1 MYYSTKGVDSH
12 VALVLGESKEE
23 EGRWGHGRLLYWGRL
38 VVQDVQ
44 ITEMHVGDSWH
55 IVILRGVSQEN
66 QPSANLYKLGK
77 GWEAQGAWQGR
88 GAKPGCAWPEGQA
101 GGLRSDAEV
110 ICEMFKLRKG
120 MCI

>member
-1 MYYSTKGVDSH
+1 M
-12 VALVLGESKEE
+12 
-23 EGRWGHGRLLYWGRL
+23 
-38 VVQDVQ
+38 VQDVQ

-55 IVILRGVSQEN
+55 IVVLRGVSQEN

-77 GWEAQGAWQGR
+77 GWEAQERDRGR
-88 GAKPGCAWPEGQA
+88 EPSQVVHGLRVS